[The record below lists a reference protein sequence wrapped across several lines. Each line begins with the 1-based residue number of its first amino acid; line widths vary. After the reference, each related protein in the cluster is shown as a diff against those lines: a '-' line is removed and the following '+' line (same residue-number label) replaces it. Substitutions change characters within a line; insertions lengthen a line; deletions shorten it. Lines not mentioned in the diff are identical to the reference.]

1 MEKVWIDEKIFGSE
15 TINDIKKMS
24 EDELADAFK
33 ENLKFGTAGLRGKM
47 GAGTNRMN
55 VHTVKK
61 AAVAIAKWII
71 KNEAEKSGVV
81 IGYDVR
87 KNSDEFAKITAE
99 VMDYYKINYT
109 LLNGYTPTPIIGYSV
124 LQYGYFCGIMV
135 TASHNPKDY
144 NGYKV
149 YAKNGSQILS
159 DDAEIIEKFI
169 NELSFEKLA
178 NIKSDEIKWTDPE
191 KIEADYF
198 NDILA
203 DSLLND
209 LGEICTV
216 YSPFNGCGEK
226 LAKKIFKAKKV
237 KYYIP
242 EAQEFRDEN
251 FTTIHY
257 PNPEV
262 DKTFELSIELA
273 NKKDAD
279 LIITNDP
286 DADRIRIAIKENGE
300 YKILTGNELGALLCY
315 FIVNIRRDKGF
326 TNNARIVKTV
336 VTDDLGKEI
345 AERYGYEVK
354 ETLTGFKW
362 ISQYSNLRDI
372 EFIMGYEESIGYQI
386 GTKVH
391 DKDGLSA
398 LLFVIDAYRYF
409 KLKGMTFSQVMDK
422 IYFEFGYH
430 EENNFS
436 IDFDEN
442 FEYMK
447 NTMNKFRNEFNEE
460 FFGVKIIDK
469 KDFLKSNTP
478 NMLSDLIIFYLKNNI
493 KICLRPSGTEP
504 KLKVYMYGVGENGEE
519 IKDRLNVLRN
529 NIENFLNIKNKS

>member
-15 TINDIKKMS
+15 TINNIKKMS

-71 KNEAEKSGVV
+71 KNGAADSGVV

-99 VMDYYKINYT
+99 VMEYYKINYT
-109 LLNGYTPTPIIGYSV
+109 LLNGYTPTPIIAYSV
-124 LQYGYFCGIMV
+124 LKYGYFCGIMV

-149 YAKNGSQILS
+149 YAKNGSQILNE
-159 DDAEIIEKFI
+159 DAEIIERFI
-169 NELSFEKLA
+169 NELSYEKIT
-178 NIKSDEIKWTDPE
+178 NIKSEEIEWTDPE
-191 KIEADYF
+191 KIETDYF
-198 NDILA
+198 NDILS
-203 DSLLND
+203 DSLLDD
-209 LGEICTV
+209 LSEMCVV

-226 LAKKIFKAKKV
+226 LAKKILKAKKV
-237 KYYIP
+237 KYFIP
-242 EAQEFRDEN
+242 VAQEFRDEN
-251 FTTIHY
+251 FTTINY

-262 DKTFELSIELA
+262 DETFDLSIELA
-273 NKKDAD
+273 NKKGAD

-300 YKILTGNELGALLCY
+300 FKILTGNELGALLCY

-345 AERYGYEVK
+345 AERYGYDVK

-362 ISQYSNLRDI
+362 ISQYSNCQDI
-372 EFIMGYEESIGYQI
+372 RFIMGYEESIGYQI
-386 GTKVH
+386 GTEVH

-409 KLKGMTFSQVMDK
+409 RLKGMKFSQVMDK

-436 IDFDEN
+436 IY
-442 FEYMK
+442 FEEDLEYLK
-447 NTMNKFRNEFNEE
+447 IAMNEFRNEFEDE

-469 KDFLKSNTP
+469 KDFLKSETP

-493 KICLRPSGTEP
+493 KICIRPSGTEP
-504 KLKVYMYGVGENGEE
+504 KLKFYMYGVGENREDIQDGL
-519 IKDRLNVLRN
+519 RVLRN
-529 NIENFLNIKNKS
+529 NIEKVLNIQK